1 MPPSLPPTL
10 GAESAK
16 SIGSR
21 QPPGAPPGRD
31 QEVVQSDG
39 SAMQRADDGVE
50 RQGFGVASFAAPPD
64 SRQP

>member
-39 SAMQRADDGVE
+39 SAVQRADDGVE
-50 RQGFGVASFAAPPD
+50 RQSFAVRAAAPPD